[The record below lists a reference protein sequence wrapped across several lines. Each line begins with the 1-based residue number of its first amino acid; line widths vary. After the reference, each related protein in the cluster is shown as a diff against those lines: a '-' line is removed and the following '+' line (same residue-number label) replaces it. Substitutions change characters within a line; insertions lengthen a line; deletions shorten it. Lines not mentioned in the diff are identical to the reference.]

1 MCGTVIAGDIP
12 GEDQENFKKFVIEIN
27 MQMSDEEII
36 NKLCYYL
43 DNEEK
48 LLILKQRG
56 LDWSKGY
63 TQEKYAHRFLDAAQ
77 NYLETYNV

>member
-1 MCGTVIAGDIP
+1 M
-12 GEDQENFKKFVIEIN
+12 E
-27 MQMSDEEII
+27 MSDSEII

-63 TQEKYAHRFLDAAQ
+63 TQEKYAHRFLDVAR
-77 NYLETYNV
+77 NYLERNH